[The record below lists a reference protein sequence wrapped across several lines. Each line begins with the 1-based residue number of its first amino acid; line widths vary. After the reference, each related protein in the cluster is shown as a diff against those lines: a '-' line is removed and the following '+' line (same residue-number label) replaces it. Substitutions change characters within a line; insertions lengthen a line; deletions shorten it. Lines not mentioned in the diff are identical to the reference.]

1 MTITRHGFKSAT
13 AGLLACIGLTA
24 CVALPPPTQSG
35 GQGGPRYEPAPVVVQ
50 QGPRRYDPTGRW
62 CFRDGKGQNAMNMI
76 ELRDGGILA
85 SPIGR
90 KGNEAFYRDAGP
102 NLYQHSGGATY
113 EFYNDEQG
121 VWRSGKNVWPHR
133 RCG

>member
-1 MTITRHGFKSAT
+1 MTITRRGFQET
-13 AGLLACIGLTA
+13 VAGILACLGLTA
-24 CVALPPPTQSG
+24 CALPPPTQS
-35 GQGGPRYEPAPVVVQ
+35 QGAPRYEPAPVVVQ
-50 QGPRRYDPTGRW
+50 QEGPRRFDPTGRW
-62 CFRDGKGQNAMNMI
+62 CFRDGKGQNAMNLI
-76 ELRDGGILA
+76 ELRDGGILV

-102 NLYQHSGGATY
+102 NLYQHAGGATY
-113 EFYNDEQG
+113 EFYNGEQG

>member
-1 MTITRHGFKSAT
+1 MKLTRQGLKSAA
-13 AGLLACIGLTA
+13 AGVLACVGLTA
-24 CVALPPPTQSG
+24 CALPAPS
-35 GQGGPRYEPAPVVVQ
+35 QGSGPRYEPAPVVQ
-50 QGPRRYDPTGRW
+50 QGPRRIDPTGRW

-76 ELRDGGILA
+76 ELREGGILA

-90 KGNEAFYRDAGP
+90 KGDEAFYRDAGP
-102 NLYQHSGGATY
+102 NLYQHPGGATY
-113 EFYNDEQG
+113 EFFNDEQA